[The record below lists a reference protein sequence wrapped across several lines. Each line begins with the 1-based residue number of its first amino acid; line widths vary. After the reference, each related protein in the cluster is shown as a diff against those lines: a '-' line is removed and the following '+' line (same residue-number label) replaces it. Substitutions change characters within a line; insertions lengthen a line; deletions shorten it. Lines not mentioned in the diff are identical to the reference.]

1 MSVRAIW
8 PMLAPM
14 TSSASANEI
23 RAAQRETWDTFAPG
37 WEKWDDVVQGM
48 LGPVGDEMVRSLE
61 VGPDDHHLDVASG
74 TGEPGLTVAA
84 IATAGRVVLSDL
96 SPVMLAAAG
105 RRAVELGLEHVETRE
120 CSADALPF
128 EDATFDSV
136 TCRFGFMFFPDI
148 AETAAELVR
157 VLKPGGRLSASVW
170 AGPEGNPWATI
181 AGAAVATDVEVP
193 PPPPDAPGMFRCA
206 APGMLSAAF
215 EAAGLHDLKESDV
228 PLAIA
233 TATPEDYW
241 QLVTDCT
248 APVVAVLSQVDEATR
263 RRITAAVVAGVRAQ
277 CGDGPVRLDG
287 MARCVGGRR

>member
-1 MSVRAIW
+1 
-8 PMLAPM
+8 M
-14 TSSASANEI
+14 TSTLSANEI
-23 RAAQRETWDTFAPG
+23 RATQRATWNTFAPG

-48 LGPVGDEMVRSLE
+48 LGPVGEEMVRSLA

-84 IATAGRVVLSDL
+84 IATAGRVVLTDL
-96 SPVMLAAAG
+96 SPVMLEAAG
-105 RRAVELGLEHVETRE
+105 RRATELGLENVETRV

-170 AGPEGNPWATI
+170 AGPDDNPWATI
-181 AGAAVATDVEVP
+181 AGAAVATEVEVP

-215 EAAGLHDLKESDV
+215 EAAGLHDLTESDV

-248 APVVAVLSQVDEATR
+248 APVVAVLSQLDEPTR
-263 RRITAAVVAGVRAQ
+263 QRIAAAAVAGVRAQ
-277 CGDGPVRLDG
+277 CGDGPVRLGG